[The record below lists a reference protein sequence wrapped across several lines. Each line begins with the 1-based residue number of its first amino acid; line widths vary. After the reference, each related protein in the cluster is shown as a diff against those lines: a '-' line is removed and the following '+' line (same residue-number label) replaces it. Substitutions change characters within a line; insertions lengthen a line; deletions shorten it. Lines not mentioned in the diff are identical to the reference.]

1 MDCIASLIDNG
12 SVESSRYFLS
22 RRTVLEMLADR
33 GYDVVQHANLIS
45 SLSDFRSR
53 FGQQPNHE
61 DLGFCVS
68 HLSNPSN
75 TVRMFLTSLL
85 ALLSS
90 LLCIFPHRFGLQVQ
104 VAFAG
109 TDAIKVGTVMEI
121 CSRIVDS
128 GNLKSLIIIVQSKI
142 TSFAQKKLMN
152 LPYKVEII
160 RIEDLLINITK
171 HVLQPKY
178 EILTDEEK
186 KALLTKHSLE
196 EKQLPCML
204 KTDGIARYYGL
215 EKGQVV
221 RITHSGPVVD
231 SHVTYRCVA

>member
-1 MDCIASLIDNG
+1 MECIANLIDKG

-22 RRTVLEMLADR
+22 RGTVLEMLADR
-33 GYDVVQHANLIS
+33 GYDVVQHANLVS

-61 DLGFCVS
+61 ALGFCVS

-75 TVRMFLTSLL
+75 TV
-85 ALLSS
+85 
-90 LLCIFPHRFGLQVQ
+90 Q

-109 TDAIKVGTVMEI
+109 TDTIKMTTVMEI
-121 CSRIVDS
+121 CSRIVDGGS
-128 GNLKSLIIIVQSKI
+128 LKSLIIILQSKI
-142 TSFAQKKLMN
+142 TSYAHKKLMN
-152 LPYKVEII
+152 LPFKVEII

-171 HVLQPKY
+171 HVLRPKY

-204 KTDGIARYYGL
+204 RSDVIARYYGL

-221 RITHSGPVVD
+221 KITHSGPMVD
-231 SHVTYRCVA
+231 SHATYRCVA

>member
-1 MDCIASLIDNG
+1 MKIDKVYVCASTMECIASLIDNA

-33 GYDVVQHANLIS
+33 GYDVVQHANLTS

-61 DLGFCVS
+61 ALGFCVS

-75 TVRMFLTSLL
+75 TV
-85 ALLSS
+85 
-90 LLCIFPHRFGLQVQ
+90 Q

-109 TDAIKVGTVMEI
+109 TDAIKMGTVMEI

-160 RIEDLLINITK
+160 R
-171 HVLQPKY
+171 
-178 EILTDEEK
+178 
-186 KALLTKHSLE
+186 
-196 EKQLPCML
+196 LPCML
-204 KTDGIARYYGL
+204 KTDVIARYYGL

-221 RITHSGPVVD
+221 KITHSGPVVD

>member
-75 TVRMFLTSLL
+75 T
-85 ALLSS
+85 
-90 LLCIFPHRFGLQVQ
+90 VQ

>member
-61 DLGFCVS
+61 ALGFCVS

-75 TVRMFLTSLL
+75 TVRPGRVCRNRCYKNGNRHGNMQPDCRQRKL
-85 ALLSS
+85 
-90 LLCIFPHRFGLQVQ
+90 
-104 VAFAG
+104 
-109 TDAIKVGTVMEI
+109 EI
-121 CSRIVDS
+121 AH
-128 GNLKSLIIIVQSKI
+128 NHVQSKL

-160 RIEDLLINITK
+160 RFEDLLINITK